1 MSNIWVVLNET
12 KDQIVAAFETE
23 SPDSKPHW
31 EEFFKHRPG
40 CVFCGRTERMAY
52 LNRPA
57 VEQVK
62 WYFNYFYWED
72 MSRWGYGDPD
82 GIGWSAAM
90 ALPEPIKMLAFV
102 GGIGHGSDSS
112 RH

>member
-1 MSNIWVVLNET
+1 MSTLWVILNEA
-12 KDQIVAAFETE
+12 KDAVVEVFETL

-31 EEFFKHRPG
+31 PEFYLHRPG
-40 CVFCGRTERMAY
+40 CVFCGRTQDV
-52 LNRPA
+52 LRPSGRT
-57 VEQVK
+57 QVLT

-72 MSRWGYGDPD
+72 TSRWGLDEPN

-102 GGIGHGSDSS
+102 GGVGHDIN
-112 RH
+112 R